1 MATLA
6 FTRHLDRYLDCP
18 PQTVEAGTVADAL
31 ALALEANPRLA
42 GYLLDDQR
50 RLRRNVAIF
59 VDGRQIRDRRHLSDA
74 LDADSKIYVLQALS
88 GG

>member
-1 MATLA
+1 MATLS

-31 ALALEANPRLA
+31 SQALERNPRLA

-50 RLRRNVAIF
+50 QLRKNVAIF
-59 VDGRQIRDRRHLSDA
+59 VDGRLIRDRRHLSDA
-74 LDADSKIYVLQALS
+74 LGPDSKIYVLQALS